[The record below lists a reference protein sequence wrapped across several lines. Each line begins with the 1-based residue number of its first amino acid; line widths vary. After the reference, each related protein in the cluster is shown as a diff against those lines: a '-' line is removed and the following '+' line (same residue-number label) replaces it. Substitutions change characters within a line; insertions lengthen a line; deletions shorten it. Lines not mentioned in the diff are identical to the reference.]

1 MRIVKQLAAAL
12 TAATLAAGLA
22 ITSASAHPGNPG
34 SATHTHGQNDVAE
47 TLYRA
52 EYSSDSGST
61 WTSAWITYDDA
72 ERDPAKDNG
81 DGPDAGVFRRRLV
94 QPLEVAGYLCVEGH
108 TPRGSQPFEDRGEY
122 VVNKADCAGNPVP
135 HVTNVGGGAAEPSGD
150 WCVAGA
156 AQMICRGEDYTYS
169 EARRALG
176 Y

>member
-22 ITSASAHPGNPG
+22 VTSASAHLGNPG
-34 SATHTHGQNDVAE
+34 STTHTHGQNDVVE
-47 TLYRA
+47 TVYRA

-61 WTSAWITYDDA
+61 WTSAWITYIDA
-72 ERDPAKDNG
+72 ERRAELDNG

-94 QPLEVAGYLCVEGH
+94 QPLETVGYLCVEGH
-108 TPRGSQPFEDRGEY
+108 TPRGSPTFEGAEY

-135 HVTNVGGGAAEPSGD
+135 HAHNVGGGAAEPSGD

-156 AQMICRGEDYTYS
+156 AEMICRGEGSTYS

>member
-1 MRIVKQLAAAL
+1 MRIVKQLIAAAL

-22 ITSASAHPGNPG
+22 VTSASAHPGNPG
-34 SATHTHGQNDVAE
+34 SVTHTHGQNDVVE
-47 TLYRA
+47 TVYQA

-72 ERDPAKDNG
+72 ERDSAKDNG

-94 QPLEVAGYLCVEGH
+94 QPLEVVGYLCAEGH
-108 TPRGSQPFEDRGEY
+108 TPRGSPTFEGAEY

-135 HVTNVGGGAAEPSGD
+135 HAHNVGGAAEPLGD
-150 WCVAGA
+150 WCASGA
-156 AQMICRGEDYTYS
+156 STTICRGEGYTYS